1 MILSATFDEQILK
14 SLSIDAWLE
23 YCVAQ
28 KIQTLEFS
36 PDPSVLAF
44 EVYKTLVKKQ
54 RKDDIGLTFHV
65 PYFAKYYDSS
75 AINYDLTYHTVD
87 FSNFKKKY
95 DTLLDYILLSE
106 QETQL
111 TLHGAKVLE
120 ADGPFAL
127 EKSRDRTWS
136 GLDYLLNHIER
147 RKVPLTL
154 NIELSGPES
163 PTYLTQRNQV
173 LESIEKFR
181 GSALKICWD
190 LTHDYH
196 HQPEVERPSDDFLK
210 AVGHVHIHGVNEAKE
225 KHMSLQSSI
234 LNFDPAMQI
243 LNDISY
249 SRAVVLEILMHSFVK
264 SDDYLKTLTGDLK
277 VLSNLIK

>member
-23 YCVAQ
+23 YCVTQ
-28 KIQTLEFS
+28 NIQALEFS

-54 RKDDIGLTFHV
+54 RKENIGLTFHV
-65 PYFAKYYDSS
+65 PYFAKYYDSN

-95 DTLLDYILLSE
+95 ETLLDYILLSE

-111 TLHGAKVLE
+111 TLHGAKVL
-120 ADGPFAL
+120 ASDGPFSL

-136 GLDYLLNHIER
+136 GLDYLLNNIER
-147 RKVPLTL
+147 RKMPLTL

-163 PTYLTQRNQV
+163 PTYLTQRNQ
-173 LESIEKFR
+173 LIETIEKFR

-196 HQPEVERPSDDFLK
+196 HQPEVEKPSDDFLK
-210 AVGHVHIHGVNEAKE
+210 AIGHVHIHGVNEAKE

-249 SRAVVLEILMHSFVK
+249 SHAVVLEILMHSFAK
-264 SDDYLKTLTGDLK
+264 PEDYLKTLTGDLK